1 MSDPADTN
9 FSPRAKRVLALSW
22 REAERLN
29 QNWIGSE
36 HVFMGLIALGEGMA
50 FNVLQKLGLKLQ
62 VMKLELE
69 TYARARSYENNSARL
84 IYTPRVKKIIALAME
99 EAKELKHEQVGTEHI
114 LLGFFRE
121 GASYTAQTLN
131 KLDVDLATTR
141 AAVLTERRPTSDH

>member
-1 MSDPADTN
+1 MSDPADAN
-9 FSPRAKRVLALSW
+9 FSPRAQHVLAVAW

-29 QNWIGSE
+29 QNWIGPE
-36 HVFMGLIALGEGMA
+36 HLFMGLIALGEGMA
-50 FNVLQKLGLKLQ
+50 FNVLQKLGLKLE

-69 TYARARSYENNSARL
+69 TYARAHTYENNSARL
-84 IYTPRVKKIIALAME
+84 IYTPRVKKIIALAMK

-131 KLDVDLATTR
+131 KLDVELTTTR
-141 AAVLTERRPTSDH
+141 AAVLKERERNL